1 MKSSFNG
8 ARLKV
13 ARQYNTL
20 TIGEVAERIGVSTQA
35 VSQFENNK
43 TEPKTENLFQ
53 IVNLLGFPKEFYFEE
68 DKADIK
74 VGATYFRSMASTS
87 KKVQKSQI
95 EKVKLLGTIYSCIEK
110 FIDFPKF
117 NLRCSS
123 MSDLENLAQE
133 VREQWK
139 LGDGPIPNIID
150 VMERNGVVISSTFE
164 ENDKIDA
171 YSQVW
176 MMGRKAVPLVVL
188 GHEKNFFRQQFNAAH
203 ELGHIIT
210 DGVYDIEEMSKL
222 DYRNMENQMNY
233 FAGALLIPKKRY
245 LNDLCS
251 RRRTDYQFYLELKMK
266 YKVSAA
272 ALVVRANQL
281 GAINANQYQYI
292 MKQRSIKGYIKEE
305 PYDKEILTFKP
316 RYLKQAMKMI
326 IHDNKISGDEF
337 MDELGISLSKSMVE
351 KLLGLDEGYLG
362 CNGKEAPIAL
372 FCNQA

>member
-1 MKSSFNG
+1 MRSSFNG

-95 EKVKLLGTIYSCIEK
+95 EKVKLLGTIYSCIGK

-133 VREQWK
+133 VREQWE

-150 VMERNGVVISSTFE
+150 VMERNGVIISSTFE

-176 MMGRKAVPLVVL
+176 MMGREAVPLVVL

-233 FAGALLIPKKRY
+233 FAGALLIPKKKY

-251 RRRTDYQFYLELKMK
+251 RRRTDYQFYLELKRK
-266 YKVSAA
+266 YRVSAA

-292 MKQRSIKGYIKEE
+292 MRQRSIKGYIKEE
-305 PYDKEILTFKP
+305 PYDNEIAAFKP

-337 MDELGISLSKSMVE
+337 MGELGISLSKSMVE

-372 FCNQA
+372 FCN

>member
-20 TIGEVAERIGVSTQA
+20 TIGEVAEKIGVSTQA

-68 DKADIK
+68 DKTDIK
-74 VGATYFRSMASTS
+74 VGTTYFRSMASTS

-95 EKVKLLGTIYSCIEK
+95 EKVKLLGTIYNCIEK
-110 FIDFPKF
+110 FISFPKF

-123 MSDLENLAQE
+123 MLDLEELAQE
-133 VREQWK
+133 VREQWN
-139 LGDGPIPNIID
+139 LGDGPISNIID
-150 VMERNGVVISSTFE
+150 VMERNGVIISSTFE

-176 MMGRKAVPLVVL
+176 MMGREAIPLVVL

-233 FAGALLIPKKRY
+233 FAGALLIPKERY
-245 LNDLCS
+245 LSDLCS
-251 RRRTDYQFYLELKMK
+251 RRKTDYQFYLELKRK
-266 YKVSAA
+266 YRVSAA

-305 PYDKEILTFKP
+305 PYDKEISAFKP

-326 IHDNKISGDEF
+326 VYDNKISGDEF
-337 MDELGISLSKSMVE
+337 MNELGISLNKSMVE

-362 CNGKEAPIAL
+362 RNGKDAPIAL
-372 FCNQA
+372 FCN

>member
-20 TIGEVAERIGVSTQA
+20 TIGEVAEKIGVSTQA
-35 VSQFENNK
+35 ISQFENNK

-68 DKADIK
+68 DRADIK
-74 VGATYFRSMASTS
+74 VGTTYFRSMASTS
-87 KKVQKSQI
+87 KKEQKSQI
-95 EKVKLLGTIYSCIEK
+95 EKVKLLGIIYNCIEK
-110 FIDFPKF
+110 FINFPKF
-117 NLRCSS
+117 NLRCTSIL
-123 MSDLENLAQE
+123 DLEKLAQE
-133 VREQWK
+133 VREQWE

-150 VMERNGVVISSTFE
+150 VMERNGVIISSTFE

-176 MMGRKAVPLVVL
+176 MMGRDAVPLVVL

-233 FAGALLIPKKRY
+233 FAGALLIPKEKY
-245 LNDLCS
+245 LSDLCS
-251 RRRTDYQFYLELKMK
+251 RRKTDYQFYLELKRK

-292 MKQRSIKGYIKEE
+292 MKQRSMRGYIKEE
-305 PYDKEILTFKP
+305 PYDKEISAFKP

-326 IHDNKISGDEF
+326 VHDNKISGDEF

-362 CNGKEAPIAL
+362 RNVKEAPIAL
-372 FCNQA
+372 FCN